1 MNYEKATLDDP
12 SGFDTH
18 FQSFCLGVSTLLFM
32 LSNLILSYRAFNMR
46 PIDGGSFDMLLKS
59 SVEDYAPYSV
69 ILIKPKALKFRYFSL
84 YVEVLGA

>member
-32 LSNLILSYRAFNMR
+32 L
-46 PIDGGSFDMLLKS
+46 DMLMKS

-69 ILIKPKALKFRYFSL
+69 IFIKRKALKFRYFSL